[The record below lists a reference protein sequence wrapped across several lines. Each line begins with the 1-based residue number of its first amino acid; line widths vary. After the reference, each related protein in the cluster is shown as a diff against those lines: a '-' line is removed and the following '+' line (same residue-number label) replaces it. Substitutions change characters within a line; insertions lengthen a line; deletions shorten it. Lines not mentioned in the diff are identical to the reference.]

1 MTVVTVAE
9 EIVEEGE
16 YDESNLSAENPPV
29 ALRAANSSSGD
40 LPQKVR
46 WTVKN
51 THGDYC
57 HFRGRI
63 YVLHRLFCVGVL
75 EFSIQLFH

>member
-29 ALRAANSSSGD
+29 ALRAANSGSGD

-46 WTVKN
+46 LTLKN
-51 THGDYC
+51 TSG
-57 HFRGRI
+57 
-63 YVLHRLFCVGVL
+63 VSSLF
-75 EFSIQLFH
+75 

>member
-46 WTVKN
+46 WTFKN
-51 THGDYC
+51 TLGVYC
-57 HFRGRI
+57 HF
-63 YVLHRLFCVGVL
+63 
-75 EFSIQLFH
+75 

>member
-16 YDESNLSAENPPV
+16 YDESNVSAENPPV
-29 ALRAANSSSGD
+29 ALRAANSGSGD
-40 LPQKVR
+40 LPRKVR

-51 THGDYC
+51 IPGVYS
-57 HFRGRI
+57 
-63 YVLHRLFCVGVL
+63 LF
-75 EFSIQLFH
+75 